1 MTPRRPTRIALILTG
16 TLVLALGLV
25 GFAVGRSMRT
35 SKEQARTAAR
45 LSMARA
51 FDASF
56 QSAYSEADR
65 SGVARGRPEGEA
77 LGRTQGAQLGRR
89 HGELVKARR
98 LLRLTVRRRARE
110 RHHAAHRPRAA
121 VTPIRPAT
129 AYRRPP
135 RKPRRVAHKP
145 RRVAHKPRSRAQ
157 RERER
162 ESRGGVR
169 REPEEGFPE
178 RRERA
183 TTR

>member
-1 MTPRRPTRIALILTG
+1 VTPRRPTRIALILTG

-35 SKEQARTAAR
+35 SKGQARTAAR

-56 QSAYSEADR
+56 QSAYSEGDR
-65 SGVARGRPEGEA
+65 SGVARGRSEGET
-77 LGRTQGAQLGRR
+77 LGRKQGAELGRR

-121 VTPIRPAT
+121 PTPIRLAT
-129 AYRRPP
+129 AHHRVAH
-135 RKPRRVAHKP
+135 KPRRAAHKP
-145 RRVAHKPRSRAQ
+145 RRVAHKPRSREQ
-157 RERER
+157 REGER
-162 ESRGGVR
+162 ESRGAAG
-169 REPEEGFPE
+169 REGEGFPE
-178 RRERA
+178 RREREA
-183 TTR
+183 SR